1 MISIRFFSLKIEI
14 DLFRSV
20 AEIII
25 NRQNQRIFILLL
37 RLSAVQVKRQY
48 KIFKIQ
54 DGGFLV
60 HAGAKKQKNLDY

>member
-48 KIFKIQ
+48 KS
-54 DGGFLV
+54 
-60 HAGAKKQKNLDY
+60 KQISAFWNPRTDQNDVIKC